1 MSIESKLQTG
11 SLKNICTYCNTILHL
26 TETRKRVSDRRWQ
39 SDRDYCCIPEDN
51 ATNIRNLL
59 ARGGMDVIGVCST
72 GAQAMH
78 YADTVDNGIVV
89 CGYRMKDMMYTQ
101 LREYLPDSF
110 EMLLIASQ
118 DKWSS
123 GDVEGIVGLSTP
135 IKVYDLMN
143 TMNMMLQSMDRKR
156 KKRKKESKNRD
167 PKQQETIRRAK
178 ELLMERNNMSEG
190 EAHRYL
196 QKSSMDSGTNMVE
209 TAEMVLSVMAE

>member
-1 MSIESKLQTG
+1 MKLIFHIALITGGFFNEDFIRRIKGCIVQHHGKLEYGSPKKANMEESI
-11 SLKNICTYCNTILHL
+11 IL
-26 TETRKRVSDRRWQ
+26 
-39 SDRDYCCIPEDN
+39 N
-51 ATNIRNLL
+51 
-59 ARGGMDVIGVCST
+59 
-72 GAQAMH
+72 
-78 YADTVDNGIVV
+78 YADTVDDGIVV

-135 IKVYDLMN
+135 IKVYDFMN

-167 PKQQETIRRAK
+167 PKQQEMIRRAK

-196 QKSSMDSGTNMVE
+196 QKNSMDSGTNMVE
-209 TAEMVLSVMAE
+209 TAEMVLSIMAE

>member
-1 MSIESKLQTG
+1 MTG
-11 SLKNICTYCNTILHL
+11 IIVVFPNK
-26 TETRKRVSDRRWQ
+26 
-39 SDRDYCCIPEDN
+39 DN

-123 GDVEGIVGLSTP
+123 GDVEGIVWAFYPNQGIRPYEYHEHDASVHGQKT
-135 IKVYDLMN
+135 
-143 TMNMMLQSMDRKR
+143 
-156 KKRKKESKNRD
+156 KKTKERIKES
-167 PKQQETIRRAK
+167 
-178 ELLMERNNMSEG
+178 
-190 EAHRYL
+190 
-196 QKSSMDSGTNMVE
+196 
-209 TAEMVLSVMAE
+209 